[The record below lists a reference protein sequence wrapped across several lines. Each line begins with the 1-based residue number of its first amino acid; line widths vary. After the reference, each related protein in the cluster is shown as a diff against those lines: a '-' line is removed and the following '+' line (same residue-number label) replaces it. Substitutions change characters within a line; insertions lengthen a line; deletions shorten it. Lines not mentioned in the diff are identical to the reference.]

1 MSPKILTTEDFALKL
16 ETLIT
21 LSADIAMLKLP
32 DGLLRSVERFTALWR
47 ELVEHDAAL
56 RNATFDEQF
65 EKIIAPLARE
75 LDKVQNAPVIGPHTR
90 DDNVV
95 FAEALAPL
103 TGEDIDHLIRNHY
116 PGCTL
121 PPQHAGKC
129 CTERGPHTCK
139 R

>member
-65 EKIIAPLARE
+65 EKIIAPLAPE
-75 LDKVQNAPVIGPHTR
+75 LDKVPNAPVIGPHTR
-90 DDNVV
+90 EENVV
-95 FAEALAPL
+95 FAEALTPL
-103 TGEDIDHLIRNHY
+103 EEQDIRLSGHY
-116 PGCTL
+116 PGCSL
-121 PPQHAGKC
+121 PPNHTGKC
-129 CTERGPHTCK
+129 CIERGPHACK